1 MELIAGDVEAF
12 HLGFADLDALLVAA
26 GVERYHLTSS
36 RAKPKDS
43 GPIRMD
49 RRASTR
55 TIHSDPPIIVYSYA
69 QPRSRTC
76 ITDGAAL
83 LYRGLCQTPTVCL
96 LSLAW
101 NLYWNR
107 LMFLII

>member
-1 MELIAGDVEAF
+1 MA
-12 HLGFADLDALLVAA
+12 ALVPRA
-26 GVERYHLTSS
+26 HDDTTSS
-36 RAKPKDS
+36 HHRALNQKTGALS
-43 GPIRMD
+43 EWI

-76 ITDGAAL
+76 ITDGAAV